1 MRKNRLKA
9 LLVGMLLSVAAS
21 PAIAQHT
28 VVNKNGVGGRIE
40 TDYNAAD
47 KAIEMRTIGPDGKV
61 QQRVNYENLPG
72 YYVPQQTDTTYW
84 PNGQLR
90 KVSRHTYDENANFTG
105 EFIQTFDEAG
115 KQIAGHKLTH
125 DPWKGTYRCAEWNVA
140 TQDYRAVA
148 CPSGEEEGGGG
159 GAEEPKKFSYDEVM
173 KYLEAARNNAARE
186 KEKPG
191 GATGAGT
198 GDMSHSDAKREAGI
212 ILPAQFR
219 RGERISGIVVENPD
233 AYDGLPELRVTRI
246 RVPFESGGEGSR
258 LQGWTFE
265 APGEEPRRA
274 DGTVTLVVPKSGPLT
289 VTIRQADVPAHFV
302 SQKLDFERAAGA
314 NKGTASSH
322 SFEAAALCMKGSLC
336 TVSGPFGGDSRRTFV
351 AFEDRPAVIV
361 AESTSTAYISV
372 PALTEAGPR
381 PLIIEESPG
390 AGSADGSAEG
400 SKVIALPVVVGRLS
414 IRNNGREVQS
424 GETVITFPTLEG
436 LSGLPDGAWQT
447 DKFPA
452 EDFER
457 ARRLIPGF
465 KLDNEKC
472 EAQEQ
477 EEAKDEREGEETKT
491 AGEKGRDE
499 GREEKREKK
508 DEKEEGGRILLV
520 LKNLAPE
527 RTSLHGSRNETV
539 VFCLSDEAFQRGDF
553 KYDLRIDARKSEKI
567 DVMGYVIP
575 FLAPVA
581 GQELRIKTAP

>member
-1 MRKNRLKA
+1 
-9 LLVGMLLSVAAS
+9 
-21 PAIAQHT
+21 
-28 VVNKNGVGGRIE
+28 
-40 TDYNAAD
+40 
-47 KAIEMRTIGPDGKV
+47 
-61 QQRVNYENLPG
+61 
-72 YYVPQQTDTTYW
+72 
-84 PNGQLR
+84 
-90 KVSRHTYDENANFTG
+90 
-105 EFIQTFDEAG
+105 
-115 KQIAGHKLTH
+115 
-125 DPWKGTYRCAEWNVA
+125 
-140 TQDYRAVA
+140 
-148 CPSGEEEGGGG
+148 
-159 GAEEPKKFSYDEVM
+159 
-173 KYLEAARNNAARE
+173 
-186 KEKPG
+186 
-191 GATGAGT
+191 
-198 GDMSHSDAKREAGI
+198 
-212 ILPAQFR
+212 
-219 RGERISGIVVENPD
+219 
-233 AYDGLPELRVTRI
+233 
-246 RVPFESGGEGSR
+246 
-258 LQGWTFE
+258 
-265 APGEEPRRA
+265 
-274 DGTVTLVVPKSGPLT
+274 
-289 VTIRQADVPAHFV
+289 
-302 SQKLDFERAAGA
+302 
-314 NKGTASSH
+314 
-322 SFEAAALCMKGSLC
+322 
-336 TVSGPFGGDSRRTFV
+336 
-351 AFEDRPAVIV
+351 
-361 AESTSTAYISV
+361 
-372 PALTEAGPR
+372 
-381 PLIIEESPG
+381 
-390 AGSADGSAEG
+390 
-400 SKVIALPVVVGRLS
+400 VIALPVVVGRLS